1 MRAQLLLVAAI
12 VVAVRAGEEVCYDH
26 LGCFT
31 KAPPYSGT
39 PQRPVDRYP
48 WPPEKIKTRFLL
60 FTRKNPDFFHEI
72 SALNV
77 STISSTKFCAKKKS
91 LFIIHG
97 FLESGEDKWL
107 VDMCQTLLEVSD
119 VNCFSVDW
127 QGGSKARY
135 TQAVNN
141 VRVVGAEIA
150 YFITYLLDH
159 FKYPLSN
166 IHLIGHSLG
175 AHVAGEAG
183 KRRPGI
189 ARISGLDPA
198 GPFFEDTPP
207 EVRLDPSDAV
217 LVDVIHTD
225 GSPFRLDVGFAGFG
239 TRQLVGHL
247 DFFPNGGKRMPG
259 CPSFYRKL
267 GNLDEVIEGVQEK
280 IFCSHRRSVTL
291 FLQSIFRPDG
301 FISYPGSS
309 YSAFQKRAGY
319 TLFPCGWRYRVMV
332 NLTGTTFF
340 MGSFSVSLCGKE
352 DCSPQYVIR
361 SGFINSGK
369 TYSSFIDVDMDIY
382 PIVQVVFIWHN
393 EATKILHPTLGVT
406 AMAVQYG
413 PSGGKSYFCVK
424 GLTVQRSSQPM
435 LWTRRD
441 TVQDSIHKMSSIEGS
456 GESVPVRKTTMK
468 KKHLTCAQCGL
479 NQAFTDLKES
489 LRQPVVVAR
498 KRSRREDSPMQESP
512 PGNDYKVKDEVYATS
527 PDEKRI
533 WSLLGAIS
541 QQRKWPNYGE
551 QSGYKISQKMTMK
564 DLLPLEGAEGLRS
577 MILY

>member
-1 MRAQLLLVAAI
+1 MKAQLLLVAAI

-31 KAPPYSGT
+31 RGPPYSGT
-39 PQRPVDRYP
+39 PQRPVGRYP
-48 WPPEKIKTRFLL
+48 WSPEKIKTRFLL
-60 FTRKNPDFFHEI
+60 FTRKNPDYFHEI

-77 STISSTKFCAKKKS
+77 STISSTKFCPKKKS
-91 LFIIHG
+91 HFIIHG

-159 FKYPLSN
+159 FKYPLGN

-175 AHVAGEAG
+175 SHVAGEAG

-291 FLQSIFRPDG
+291 FLQSILHPDG

-309 YSAFQKRAGY
+309 YSAFQKGAG
-319 TLFPCGWRYRVMV
+319 FPCCNGSCATMGYYADTYIQESESQVFFLNTGDPENLLRWRYRVMV

-340 MGSFSVSLCGKE
+340 MGSFSVSLCGKK
-352 DCSPQYVIR
+352 DCSPQYVIN

-382 PIVQVVFIWHN
+382 PIVKVVFIWHN

-413 PSGGKSYFCVK
+413 PSGGKSYFCVYPTNAE
-424 GLTVQRSSQPM
+424 LLR
-435 LWTRRD
+435 LD
-441 TVQDSIHKMSSIEGS
+441 T
-456 GESVPVRKTTMK
+456 
-468 KKHLTCAQCGL
+468 
-479 NQAFTDLKES
+479 
-489 LRQPVVVAR
+489 
-498 KRSRREDSPMQESP
+498 
-512 PGNDYKVKDEVYATS
+512 
-527 PDEKRI
+527 
-533 WSLLGAIS
+533 
-541 QQRKWPNYGE
+541 
-551 QSGYKISQKMTMK
+551 
-564 DLLPLEGAEGLRS
+564 
-577 MILY
+577 